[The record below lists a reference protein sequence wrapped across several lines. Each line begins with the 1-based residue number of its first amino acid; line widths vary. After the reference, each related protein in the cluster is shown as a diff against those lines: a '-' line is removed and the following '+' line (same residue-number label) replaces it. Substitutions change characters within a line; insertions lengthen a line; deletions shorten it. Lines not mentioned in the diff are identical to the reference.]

1 MKTNNDKES
10 TEKIKVQDTLLALH
24 HQTNTIGIVQGV
36 DLNGQLIVDVS
47 RKSYKNELRFDRG
60 DDRFLEI
67 YSTFYHQ
74 LKTPDEFSFFK
85 VTEFEAEQTVKDLQ
99 HYIDTAS
106 DDEKEK
112 LSEYSVSIDKV
123 EAQKE
128 YIARNQKDRYQY
140 DPEQVDWKMMSQ
152 IGLTREKLESM
163 GALESLLKGYKT
175 SMLIPVKI
183 DRGTVISTLDARLSL
198 KVNEAGKLETRIHP
212 IRKECDFTKPFF
224 GHQFSQEDQEKLL
237 EIGNMGRVVELIHP
251 ITGEVIAS
259 LVSRDKLTNDLVP
272 LRADLVR
279 IPLVIKG
286 VTLDEVQKK
295 TLKEGKP
302 LYIENMLSRR
312 GTLFNATVQ
321 FNTDK
326 RYVEFLFPR
335 NISNL
340 NLDSNLSSKTDVLA
354 TFRGKKLRLWQVEK
368 LNKGEVAY
376 IDVLVDRKGKKYQ
389 GYLRFDKRVGKFEFS
404 FKNVWRENLKNKK
417 SELKKNNKL

>member
-1 MKTNNDKES
+1 M
-10 TEKIKVQDTLLALH
+10 
-24 HQTNTIGIVQGV
+24 
-36 DLNGQLIVDVS
+36 
-47 RKSYKNELRFDRG
+47 
-60 DDRFLEI
+60 
-67 YSTFYHQ
+67 
-74 LKTPDEFSFFK
+74 
-85 VTEFEAEQTVKDLQ
+85 TEFEAEQIVKDLQ
-99 HYIDTAS
+99 HYIDNAS
-106 DDEKEK
+106 DGEREK
-112 LSEYSVSIDKV
+112 LSEYSVCIDKV

-128 YIARNQKDRYQY
+128 YIARTQKDRYQY

-152 IGLTREKLESM
+152 IGLTREKLENM

-183 DRGTVISTLDARLSL
+183 DLGTAVCILDARLSL
-198 KVNEAGKLETRIHP
+198 KVNEVGKLEARIHP
-212 IRKECDFTKPFF
+212 IRKKCDFTKPFF
-224 GHQFSQEDQEKLL
+224 GHQFSQGNQKKLL

-251 ITGEVIAS
+251 ITGEVISS

-272 LRADLVR
+272 LRVDLVR

-286 VTLDEVQKK
+286 VTLDELQKK

-335 NISNL
+335 NTSNL
-340 NLDSNLSSKTDVLA
+340 NLDSNLSSKTDVPA
-354 TFRGKKLRLWQVEK
+354 TFRGKKLRSWQVEK

-376 IDVLVDRKGKKYQ
+376 IDGLVDRKGKKYQ
-389 GYLRFDKRVGKFEFS
+389 GYLRFDKKVGKFEFS
-404 FKNVWRENLKNKK
+404 FKNVWRESLKIKK
-417 SELKKNNKL
+417 SSVRRGFNL

>member
-1 MKTNNDKES
+1 MKTNNGKES

-36 DLNGQLIVDVS
+36 DFNGELIVDVS
-47 RKSYKNELRFDRG
+47 RESYKNGLRFDRG
-60 DDRFLEI
+60 DERFLEM

-85 VTEFEAEQTVKDLQ
+85 VTELEAEQTVKDLQ
-99 HYIDTAS
+99 DYIGTAS
-106 DDEKEK
+106 DHEREK
-112 LSEYSVSIDKV
+112 LNEYSVSIDKV

-128 YIARNQKDRYQY
+128 YIARTQKERYQY
-140 DPEQVDWKMMSQ
+140 DVEQVDWKIMSQ

-183 DRGTVISTLDARLSL
+183 DLGTVVSILDARLSL
-198 KVNEAGKLETRIHP
+198 KVNEVGKLETRIHP

-224 GHQFSQEDQEKLL
+224 GHQFSQEDQKNLL
-237 EIGNMGRVVELIHP
+237 EFGNMGRLVKLTHP
-251 ITGEVIAS
+251 ITGEVIPS
-259 LVSRDKLTNDLVP
+259 LVSRDKLTNELVP

-286 VTLDEVQKK
+286 VTLDELQKK

-302 LYIENMLSRR
+302 LYIENMLSKR

-335 NISNL
+335 HINSL
-340 NLDSNLSSKTDVLA
+340 NLHSNLSSKIDVPA
-354 TFRGKKLRLWQVEK
+354 TFRGKKLRSWQVEK
-368 LNKGEVAY
+368 LNKGEVTY
-376 IDVLVDRKGKKYQ
+376 IDGLVDRKGKKYQ
-389 GYLRFDKRVGKFEFS
+389 GYLRFDKSTGKFKFF
-404 FKNVWRENLKNKK
+404 FKNVWRECLKSKK